1 MVRLRLKGGGYGK
14 RLRWKN
20 TTAMQSVGAWSGRR
34 VSNYLWKKK
43 GRFNRNVRAANLK
56 GQPMQYRLYGV
67 DRDPSYQK
75 PEILMHISNIKA
87 LQENTNPMYYRTSMR
102 IKPISLTL
110 QFRVDAQDTPFNQ
123 VCVAL
128 VRHRRSEEIV
138 AADIQDGQGALLDN
152 NNKPFLPIAA
162 APNTNITNMDGTSN
176 FAHPKMLLKYFNP
189 KVVDVIKTWT
199 VNVQPDTQT
208 PNQNFHPYREWTYV
222 HKFKQGE
229 VWKYP
234 NMRNPEQQ
242 ETTFPY
248 NNKCYSLLHWSD
260 SGTLTASPA
269 VSCAARFAFKDID

>member
-1 MVRLRLKGGGYGK
+1 MPKLSSLVRRDRNFSKY
-14 RLRWKN
+14 RSYRMKN
-20 TTAMQSVGAWSGRR
+20 VGAWSSRR
-34 VSNYLWKKK
+34 TANYAWKKK

-67 DRDPSYQK
+67 DREPSSQQ
-75 PEILMHISNIKA
+75 PSILMNISNIKA

-102 IKPISLTL
+102 VKPISLTL
-110 QFRVDAQDTPFNQ
+110 SFRVDNQDQPFNQ

-138 AADIQDGQGALLDN
+138 AADIQDGNGPLLDN

-162 APNTNITNMDGTSN
+162 APNTDVTNMTGVSN
-176 FAHPKMLLKYFNP
+176 FAHPRMLLKYFNP

-199 VNVQPDTQT
+199 VNVQPETQT
-208 PNQNFHPYREWTYV
+208 PNQNFTPFREFTYV

-229 VWKYP
+229 VWKYQ
-234 NMRNPEQQ
+234 NMRNPEIQ

-248 NNKCYSLLHWSD
+248 NNKCYQLITFSD
-260 SGTLTASPA
+260 SGTLTAAPA